1 MDAAGHESGLTFFAS
16 EGFLRRPAALTESQ
30 RFVRKI
36 VKSPCVVVIR
46 YLFQV
51 SGALDGMGVA
61 GEGKAVDR
69 FGVKQPED
77 V

>member
-1 MDAAGHESGLTFFAS
+1 MG
-16 EGFLRRPAALTESQ
+16 RPAEIAESQ
-30 RFVRKI
+30 RLVRKI
-36 VKSPCVVVIR
+36 VENPCVVVIR

-61 GEGKAVDR
+61 GECKAVDL
-69 FGVKQPED
+69 FGVKQPYD